1 MLVVVLPPR
10 QMGLTQIT
18 QIFPITP
25 ILGGLRRPIPQ
36 IPSGRRPRLTFCK
49 PTTSIFEAGFVQ
61 QTKDPHEPATV
72 GPQGASLRLIVGLH
86 IPKGLRPKYLA
97 SNVIRA

>member
-18 QIFPITP
+18 QITQIFPITQ

-36 IPSGRRPRLTFCK
+36 IPSGHGT
-49 PTTSIFEAGFVQ
+49 A
-61 QTKDPHEPATV
+61 
-72 GPQGASLRLIVGLH
+72 
-86 IPKGLRPKYLA
+86 
-97 SNVIRA
+97 